1 MKEEC
6 TTGLCVV
13 VVDAR
18 CGDVMQQH
26 RLDAE
31 KKSHNEG
38 RAKVPMM
45 LNAFSYE
52 NMKRYQ

>member
-18 CGDVMQQH
+18 CADVMQQH